1 MLVFKFPV
9 FFIGDLLVPKSCCN
23 PNGDVTMCSRASSF
37 DGPPNADPPY
47 SAPYRKNPHMY
58 HTVSAFDQVYH
69 KSSCRFPKAI
79 FFFCRL
85 NGLKKIKTTNW
96 TVVLITRSQADPPL
110 QKKKPTS
117 ITQIVLWQDIVND
130 FDLFAISAG
139 LLWRNCTLHPRT
151 RPHDWRNRDRCHCCH
166 GNYIL
171 YHSVTT
177 WDRLP

>member
-1 MLVFKFPV
+1 MVTSQCVPGPRPLTDHQTPTLR
-9 FFIGDLLVPKSCCN
+9 IAPPTGRTPTCTTRYQLLTKSITNLAVVSPKQ
-23 PNGDVTMCSRASSF
+23 
-37 DGPPNADPPY
+37 Y
-47 SAPYRKNPHMY
+47 
-58 HTVSAFDQVYH
+58 
-69 KSSCRFPKAI
+69 

-96 TVVLITRSQADPPL
+96 TVVLITRSQADPPPP
-110 QKKKPTS
+110 KKNPTS